1 MKAPRSYPKS
11 SDSSRPSL
19 SAPQLIEMKGSLARS
34 LCWWIARATNSLPV
48 PDSPVIRT
56 VRSQRAVVSIC
67 RARAF
72 MGGEFPIMPM
82 SFRENFDC
90 TIVSQSSTIIRDR
103 GQSGFDLLTLSDGRI
118 GQKFRFE
125 RKYLLFCWVS
135 LASRPA
141 AKIFLVEAGIS
152 GRVSRL
158 QKI

>member
-1 MKAPRSYPKS
+1 MNGRTGL
-11 SDSSRPSL
+11 SL
-19 SAPQLIEMKGSLARS
+19 G
-34 LCWWIARATNSLPV
+34 WWMVRATISLPV
-48 PDSPVIRT
+48 PDSPVIRNI
-56 VRSQRAVVSIC
+56 RSQRAVVSIC

-103 GQSGFDLLTLSDGRI
+103 GQFGFDLLTLRDGRI
-118 GQKFRFE
+118 GQKFRFA

-141 AKIFLVEAGIS
+141 AKIFLVEA
-152 GRVSRL
+152 
-158 QKI
+158 